1 MRIAMIGTGYVGLV
15 SGACFSEFGVEVTC
29 VDKDAAKIERLSRG
43 EMPIYEPGLDHLVAS
58 NMAAGRL
65 RFTGDLKTAVAGAD
79 AVFIAVG
86 TPSRRGDGHA
96 DLSYV
101 FAAAAEIGE
110 ALQQNGNERTLV
122 VTKSTVPVGTGR
134 RVERILQKAL
144 PAGRFDVASNPEFL
158 REGSAISD
166 FMRPDRVVIGTESE
180 HARTVL
186 RALYRPLYLFE
197 TPIVFTTLETAELI
211 KYAANAFLATKIT
224 FINEVAD
231 LCEAVGADVQDV
243 ARGIGLDGRIGGK
256 FLHAG
261 PGFGGSC
268 FPKDC
273 QALVRTAEEMKAPL
287 AIVDTVLR
295 VNDARKRSMA
305 RRVVEACGGSVE
317 GLTLAAL
324 GLTFKP
330 NTDDMRDSPSLAFL
344 PALSDAGATVRA
356 FDPEGIAEAKKLMP
370 ELEYC
375 ADPYEAMDGAD
386 ALILVTEWNAF
397 RALDLTRV
405 KRLLRRPLVIDLRN
419 IYKPEEMAAIGLA
432 YHSIGRPSS
441 PAGAEAAAP
450 GAEAATPGT
459 AAAPTL
465 RVIG

>member
-15 SGACFSEFGVEVTC
+15 SGACFSEFGVNVTC
-29 VDKDAAKIERLSRG
+29 VDKDAGKIERLSRG
-43 EMPIYEPGLDHLVAS
+43 EMPIYEPGLDQLVAS

-65 RFTGDLKTAVAGAD
+65 SFSTELKPAVAGAD

-110 ALQQNGNERTLV
+110 ALQQNGNERTVV

-134 RVERILQKAL
+134 RVERILHKGL

-166 FMRPDRVVIGTESE
+166 FMRPDRVVIGTGSE
-180 HARTVL
+180 HARAVL
-186 RALYRPLYLFE
+186 SALYRPLYLFE
-197 TPIVFTTLETAELI
+197 TPIVFTAIETAELI

-224 FINEVAD
+224 FINEMAD

-243 ARGIGLDGRIGGK
+243 ARGIGLDGRIGRK

-273 QALVRTAEEMKAPL
+273 QALVRTAEEVKAPL

-305 RRVVEACGGSVE
+305 RRIVEACGGSIE

-344 PALSDAGATVRA
+344 PALRAEGATIRA
-356 FDPEGIAEAKKLMP
+356 FDPEGVAEAKRLMP
-370 ELEYC
+370 ELDYC
-375 ADPYEAMDGAD
+375 SDPYEAMEGAD
-386 ALILVTEWNAF
+386 ALILITEWNEF
-397 RALDLTRV
+397 RALDLGRV
-405 KRLLRRPLVIDLRN
+405 KRLMRRPVVIDLRN
-419 IYKPEEMAAIGLA
+419 IYKPEEMAAAGLA
-432 YHSIGRPSS
+432 YHSIGRPSG
-441 PAGAEAAAP
+441 PGGAAAEP
-450 GAEAATPGT
+450 N
-459 AAAPTL
+459 L
-465 RVIG
+465 RAIG

>member
-370 ELEYC
+370 ELDYRS
-375 ADPYEAMDGAD
+375 DPYEAMDGAD

-432 YHSIGRPSS
+432 YHSIGRPNGLANI
-441 PAGAEAAAP
+441 PFAP
-450 GAEAATPGT
+450 DSA
-459 AAAPTL
+459 
-465 RVIG
+465 VD

>member
-1 MRIAMIGTGYVGLV
+1 MRMAMIGTGYVGLV
-15 SGACFSEFGVEVTC
+15 SGACFSEFGVNVTC
-29 VDKDAAKIERLSRG
+29 VDKDTSKIERLSRG
-43 EMPIYEPGLDHLVAS
+43 EMPIYEPGLDQLVAS
-58 NMAAGRL
+58 NVAAGRL
-65 RFTGDLKTAVAGAD
+65 RFSTALEPAVAEAD

-110 ALQQNGNERTLV
+110 ALRQNGNERTVV

-144 PAGRFDVASNPEFL
+144 PPGRFDVASNPEFL

-166 FMRPDRVVIGTESE
+166 FMRPDRIVIGTGSE

-186 RALYRPLYLFE
+186 STLYRPLYLLE
-197 TPIVFTTLETAELI
+197 TPIVFTALETAELI
-211 KYAANAFLATKIT
+211 KYAGNAFLATKIT
-224 FINEVAD
+224 FINEIAD

-243 ARGIGLDGRIGGK
+243 ARGIGLDGRIGRK

-273 QALVRTAEEMKAPL
+273 QALVRTAEEVKAPL

-305 RRVVEACGGSVE
+305 RRIVEACGGSVE

-344 PALSDAGATVRA
+344 PSLHAAGATIRA
-356 FDPEGIAEAKKLMP
+356 FDPEGAEEAKKLMP
-370 ELEYC
+370 ELDYRS
-375 ADPYEAMDGAD
+375 DPYDAVEGAD
-386 ALILVTEWNAF
+386 ALILITEWNEF
-397 RALDLTRV
+397 RALDLGRV
-405 KRLLRRPLVIDLRN
+405 KRLMRRPVIIDLRN
-419 IYKPEEMAAIGLA
+419 IYKPEEMAAAGLT
-432 YHSIGRPSS
+432 YHSIGRTSS
-441 PAGAEAAAP
+441 LG
-450 GAEAATPGT
+450 TT
-459 AAAPTL
+459 AAEPYL
-465 RVIG
+465 RAIG